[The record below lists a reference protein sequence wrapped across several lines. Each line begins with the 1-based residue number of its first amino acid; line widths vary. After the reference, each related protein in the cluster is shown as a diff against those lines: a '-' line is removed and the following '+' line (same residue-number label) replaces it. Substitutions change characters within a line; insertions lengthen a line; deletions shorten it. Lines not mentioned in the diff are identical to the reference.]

1 MSSIGSDPR
10 LNAAGLD
17 RIGGQSLDDLRRQ
30 QGAGQDGIRQDDVAA
45 DFQDQ
50 PQGASAD
57 AGEDVLNAAAWEGV
71 EGERLLA
78 GDLALEGQLGAMELG
93 QAADHAADAVLDAFA

>member
-1 MSSIGSDPR
+1 MSSIGPDPR
-10 LNAAGLD
+10 LNATGLD

-30 QGAGQDGIRQDDVAA
+30 QGPAQDGARVDDVVV

-57 AGEDVLNAAAWEGV
+57 AGEDVLNASAWEGV
-71 EGERLLA
+71 DGERLLS

-93 QAADHAADAVLDAFA
+93 EAADHAADAVLDAFA